1 MITYRYNSQGK
12 VCEITD
18 QEGNSE
24 TFRYDREGRMVL
36 HVDRNGSEVR
46 TTYNV
51 DGNPVLETGTDRN
64 GENRVTRSFEYD
76 ASGNVRK
83 AVAGGFC
90 YTYEYRPDGKL
101 LKKSA
106 SGRTLVSCTYFSDG
120 SLESLTDASGNP
132 VFYEYDWRGK
142 LSAVKDGNGETL
154 AAYAHTPG
162 GRLKEIRHGNGIR
175 TGYEYD
181 TDGNLVHLHME
192 HTDGE
197 ILADLYYSHDL
208 NGNRTLKSG
217 SRIGGA
223 GKATEHKISYVYDRM
238 DRLVTET
245 RQGEE
250 TAYVYD
256 LCGNRLKK
264 LDKSGT
270 EEYHYNRKNQL
281 ICRFSEKDKTAY
293 CYDKQGNLLE
303 AAGAEGTAVFS
314 YNAFHQQTAVTM
326 PDGKHLENRY
336 DAEYLRAGM
345 VENGTVA
352 TFSYHNGELLAESSP
367 EGDTISRYIPGYGV
381 AAGWNRERSGYHY
394 YHLDEQNSTAYIT
407 GSSGEI
413 ENRYEYDAF
422 GVLQDSREELRNRIL
437 YTGQQ
442 YDQTSGQY
450 YLRARF
456 YNPVLGRFVQ
466 EDVYRGDGLNLYAYC
481 RNNPVV
487 YYDPSGYDSQYP
499 CKEETSAGE
508 SGRGESGDSP
518 GIKVASYNNMRN
530 DPNVT
535 GQSHHLSQNAVFK
548 NAIPQ
553 GDGLCVELNGN
564 AFSEIGS
571 PHYEAH
577 NSLERFWN
585 QYRPGGGLYREYP
598 TIGEY
603 NRAVYDSLL
612 STDKFTPQEAAYA
625 VRKAY
630 EQQRSVGFM
639 NSDFVPRIP
648 GKLPQKK

>member
-1 MITYRYNSQGK
+1 MI
-12 VCEITD
+12 
-18 QEGNSE
+18 
-24 TFRYDREGRMVL
+24 L

-120 SLESLTDASGNP
+120 SLESLTDASGKP
-132 VFYEYDWRGK
+132 VFYEYDWRGN
-142 LSAVKDGNGETL
+142 LSGVREENGNML

-162 GRLKEIRHGNGIR
+162 GKLKEICHGNGLCTR
-175 TGYEYD
+175 YEYD
-181 TDGNLVHLHME
+181 TDGNMIHLHFQRE
-192 HTDGE
+192 NGE
-197 ILADLYYSHDL
+197 TISDLRYEYDL
-208 NGNRTLKSG
+208 NGNRTLKTGKCILSG
-217 SRIGGA
+217 DSLTDLA
-223 GKATEHKISYVYDRM
+223 VSYRYDSM
-238 DRLVTET
+238 DRLTSES
-245 RQGEE
+245 RDGEE
-250 TAYVYD
+250 TAYSYD
-256 LCGNRLKK
+256 FCGNRLKK

-281 ICRFSEKDKTAY
+281 ISRKSLKERTTY
-293 CYDKQGNLLE
+293 SYDQQGNLLE

-314 YNAFHQQTAVTM
+314 YNAFHQQTAMTM
-326 PDGKHLENRY
+326 LDGKHLENRY

-345 VENGTVA
+345 VENGTVT

-367 EGDTISRYIPGYGV
+367 DGDTISRYIPGYGV
-381 AAGWNRERSGYHY
+381 AAGWNREKSGYHY

-407 GSSGEI
+407 GSRGEI

-422 GVLQDSREELRNRIL
+422 GVLKNSMEEFHNRIL

-481 RNNPVV
+481 KNNPVV
-487 YYDPSGYDSQYP
+487 YYDPSGYGEEKCDKVGGNDS
-499 CKEETSAGE
+499 K
-508 SGRGESGDSP
+508 SGTPSGFYQDANGRWHRPNGQFASNTEV
-518 GIKVASYNNMRN
+518 GIANNSEHYLHRSYIRQSTIDAVNSNTKVNYK
-530 DPNVT
+530 T
-535 GQSHHLSQNAVFK
+535 GQIYDEISRKWVNPSN
-548 NAIPQ
+548 
-553 GDGLCVELNGN
+553 VELGHTTGN
-564 AFSEIGS
+564 
-571 PHYEAH
+571 
-577 NSLERFWN
+577 
-585 QYRPGGGLYREYP
+585 EYWYWRNWAESQGM
-598 TIGEY
+598 TQSQFNE
-603 NRAVYDSLL
+603 
-612 STDKFTPQEAAYA
+612 
-625 VRKAY
+625 
-630 EQQRSVGFM
+630 FM
-639 NSDFVPRIP
+639 NNPDFYRWQDITSNRSHIYEDPH
-648 GKLPQKK
+648 

>member
-1 MITYRYNSQGK
+1 
-12 VCEITD
+12 
-18 QEGNSE
+18 
-24 TFRYDREGRMVL
+24 MVF
-36 HVDRNGSEVR
+36 HVDRNGNEVR

-120 SLESLTDASGNP
+120 SLESLTDASGKP
-132 VFYEYDWRGK
+132 MFYEYDWRGN

-217 SRIGGA
+217 SRIGGE
-223 GKATEHKISYVYDRM
+223 GKATEYKVSYIYDRM
-238 DRLVTET
+238 DRLVSET

-281 ICRFSEKDKTAY
+281 ICHFSEKEKTAY
-293 CYDKQGNLLE
+293 RYDQQGNLLE

-326 PDGKHLENRY
+326 PDGKHLENQY

-345 VENGTVA
+345 VENGTVT

-367 EGDTISRYIPGYGV
+367 DGDTISRYIPGYGV
-381 AAGWNRERSGYHY
+381 SAGWNREKNGYHY

-407 GSSGEI
+407 GRGGEI

-422 GVLQDSREELRNRIL
+422 GVLKNSMEEFHNRIL

-466 EDVYRGDGLNLYAYC
+466 EDEYRGDGLNLYAYC
-481 RNNPVV
+481 KNNPVV
-487 YYDPSGYDSQYP
+487 YYDPSGYKDKRQTP
-499 CKEETSAGE
+499 CKEETSVGESGAGE
-508 SGRGESGDSP
+508 SGTATINP
-518 GIKVASYNNMRN
+518 N
-530 DPNVT
+530 DIRFS
-535 GQSHHLSQNAVFK
+535 QSSV
-548 NAIPQ
+548 
-553 GDGLCVELNGN
+553 NG
-564 AFSEIGS
+564 ASEIIDSMKAKGWDGD
-571 PHYEAH
+571 PIDVVRMPDG
-577 NSLERFWN
+577 NLT
-585 QYRPGGGLYREYP
+585 
-598 TIGEY
+598 TID
-603 NRAVYDSLL
+603 NTRVL
-612 STDKFTPQEAAYA
+612 AARYA
-625 VRKAY
+625 EIDVQANVHAFD
-630 EQQRSVGFM
+630 EV
-639 NSDFVPRIP
+639 
-648 GKLPQKK
+648 LPQDLDLIERLTTPKGVPQTWGDAVLLRIGKQNSGYRNTYPLGSNIIGWSGN

>member
-1 MITYRYNSQGK
+1 
-12 VCEITD
+12 
-18 QEGNSE
+18 
-24 TFRYDREGRMVL
+24 MVL

-120 SLESLTDASGNP
+120 SLESLTDASGKP
-132 VFYEYDWRGK
+132 VFYEYDWRGN

-162 GRLKEIRHGNGIR
+162 GRLKEIRHGNGLCTR
-175 TGYEYD
+175 YEYD
-181 TDGNLVHLHME
+181 TDGNMIHLHFQRE
-192 HTDGE
+192 NGE
-197 ILADLYYSHDL
+197 TISDLWYEYDL
-208 NGNRTLKSG
+208 NGNRTLKTGKCILSG
-217 SRIGGA
+217 DSLTDLA
-223 GKATEHKISYVYDRM
+223 VSYRYDSM
-238 DRLVTET
+238 DRLTSES
-245 RQGEE
+245 RDGEE
-250 TAYVYD
+250 TAYSYD
-256 LCGNRLKK
+256 FCGNRLKK

-270 EEYHYNRKNQL
+270 EEYHYNWKNQL
-281 ICRFSEKDKTAY
+281 ICHFSEKDKTAY
-293 CYDKQGNLLE
+293 RYDQQGNLLE
-303 AAGAEGTAVFS
+303 AAGAEGTVVFA

-345 VENGTVA
+345 VENGTVT

-381 AAGWNRERSGYHY
+381 AAGWNREKSGYHY

-407 GSSGEI
+407 GRGGEI

-422 GVLQDSREELRNRIL
+422 GVLQNSREELPNRIL

-456 YNPVLGRFVQ
+456 YNPVIGRFVQ

-481 RNNPVV
+481 KNNPVV
-487 YYDPSGYDSQYP
+487 YYDPSGYGEEKCDKVGGNDS
-499 CKEETSAGE
+499 K
-508 SGRGESGDSP
+508 SGTPSGFYQDANGRWHRPNGQFASNTEV
-518 GIKVASYNNMRN
+518 GIANNSEHYLHRSYIRQSTIDAVNSNTKVNYK
-530 DPNVT
+530 T
-535 GQSHHLSQNAVFK
+535 GQIYDEISRKWVNPSN
-548 NAIPQ
+548 
-553 GDGLCVELNGN
+553 VELGHTTGN
-564 AFSEIGS
+564 
-571 PHYEAH
+571 
-577 NSLERFWN
+577 
-585 QYRPGGGLYREYP
+585 EYWYWRNWAESQGM
-598 TIGEY
+598 TQSQFNE
-603 NRAVYDSLL
+603 
-612 STDKFTPQEAAYA
+612 
-625 VRKAY
+625 
-630 EQQRSVGFM
+630 FM
-639 NSDFVPRIP
+639 NNPDFYRWQDITSNRSHIYEDPH
-648 GKLPQKK
+648 

>member
-1 MITYRYNSQGK
+1 
-12 VCEITD
+12 
-18 QEGNSE
+18 
-24 TFRYDREGRMVL
+24 MVL
-36 HVDRNGSEVR
+36 HVDRNGNEVR

-106 SGRTLVSCTYFSDG
+106 SGRTILSCSYHADG
-120 SLESLTDASGNP
+120 SLESLTDASGKP
-132 VFYEYDWRGK
+132 VFYEYDWRGN

-154 AAYAHTPG
+154 AEYAHTAG
-162 GRLKEIRHGNGIR
+162 GKVKEIRHGNGLCTR
-175 TGYEYD
+175 YEYD
-181 TDGNLVHLHME
+181 TDGNMIHLHLQRE
-192 HTDGE
+192 NGE
-197 ILADLYYSHDL
+197 TISDLRYEYDL

-281 ICRFSEKDKTAY
+281 ICHFSEKEKTAY
-293 CYDKQGNLLE
+293 RYDLQGNLLE
-303 AAGAEGTAVFS
+303 AAGAEGRMVFS
-314 YNAFHQQTAVTM
+314 YNVFHQQTAVTM

-336 DAEYLRAGM
+336 DAEYLRAGA

-367 EGDTISRYIPGYGV
+367 DGDTISRYIPGYGV
-381 AAGWNRERSGYHY
+381 AAGWNREKSGYHY

-407 GSSGEI
+407 GRGGEI

-422 GVLQDSREELRNRIL
+422 GVLKNSMEEFHNRIL

-466 EDVYRGDGLNLYAYC
+466 EDEYRGDGLNLYAYC
-481 RNNPVV
+481 KNNPVV

-499 CKEETSAGE
+499 CKEETSVGESGAGE
-508 SGRGESGDSP
+508 SGSTTVIYGSDDIANYQYNMIENP
-518 GIKVASYNNMRN
+518 GPLAEMPNQPAKNFYGGRYNMEVLQEDRIMYRAGNAQNPYGRWFTSEPPASVANVRIDTAVKTHWIDPKTGAYEASSYIDNVYAIKVPKGTTIY
-530 DPNVT
+530 T
-535 GQSHHLSQNAVFK
+535 GPVG
-548 NAIPQ
+548 PQ
-553 GDGLCVELNGN
+553 GGV
-564 AFSEIGS
+564 
-571 PHYEAH
+571 YV
-577 NSLERFWN
+577 
-585 QYRPGGGLYREYP
+585 GG
-598 TIGEY
+598 Y
-603 NRAVYDSLL
+603 NVMQTYIDAPWTFEVVG
-612 STDKFTPQEAAYA
+612 KTPLQ
-625 VRKAY
+625 
-630 EQQRSVGFM
+630 
-639 NSDFVPRIP
+639 
-648 GKLPQKK
+648 

>member
-1 MITYRYNSQGK
+1 
-12 VCEITD
+12 
-18 QEGNSE
+18 
-24 TFRYDREGRMVL
+24 MVFGAVKTMRFSL
-36 HVDRNGSEVR
+36 YVK
-46 TTYNV
+46 YNV
-51 DGNPVLETGTDRN
+51 
-64 GENRVTRSFEYD
+64 
-76 ASGNVRK
+76 
-83 AVAGGFC
+83 
-90 YTYEYRPDGKL
+90 
-101 LKKSA
+101 
-106 SGRTLVSCTYFSDG
+106 SDG
-120 SLESLTDASGNP
+120 SLESLTDASGKP
-132 VFYEYDWRGK
+132 VFYEYDWRGN

-154 AAYAHTPG
+154 AEYAHTAG
-162 GRLKEIRHGNGIR
+162 GKVKEIRHGNGLCTR
-175 TGYEYD
+175 YEYD
-181 TDGNLVHLHME
+181 TDGNMIHLHLQRE
-192 HTDGE
+192 NGE
-197 ILADLYYSHDL
+197 TISDLRYEYDL

-281 ICRFSEKDKTAY
+281 ICRFSEKEKTAY

-314 YNAFHQQTAVTM
+314 YNAFHQQTAMTM

-336 DAEYLRAGM
+336 DAEYLRAGT
-345 VENGTVA
+345 VENGTVT

>member
-120 SLESLTDASGNP
+120 SLESLTDASGKP
-132 VFYEYDWRGK
+132 VFYEYDWHRN
-142 LSAVKDGNGETL
+142 LSGMRDENGNML

-162 GRLKEIRHGNGIR
+162 GKLKEIRHGNGIR
-175 TGYEYD
+175 TGYAYD
-181 TDGNLVHLHME
+181 TDGNMVHLHME
-192 HTDGE
+192 CTDGK

-208 NGNRTLKSG
+208 NGNRILKSG
-217 SRIGGA
+217 SRIGGE
-223 GKATEHKISYVYDRM
+223 GKAAEHKVSYVYDQM
-238 DRLVTET
+238 DRLVSET
-245 RQGEE
+245 YQGEE

-293 CYDKQGNLLE
+293 RYDKQGNLLE

-326 PDGKHLENRY
+326 PDGKHLENQY

-345 VENGTVA
+345 VENGTVT

-367 EGDTISRYIPGYGV
+367 DGDTISRYIPGYGV
-381 AAGWNRERSGYHY
+381 AAGWNREKSGYHY

-407 GSSGEI
+407 G
-413 ENRYEYDAF
+413 
-422 GVLQDSREELRNRIL
+422 
-437 YTGQQ
+437 
-442 YDQTSGQY
+442 
-450 YLRARF
+450 
-456 YNPVLGRFVQ
+456 
-466 EDVYRGDGLNLYAYC
+466 
-481 RNNPVV
+481 
-487 YYDPSGYDSQYP
+487 
-499 CKEETSAGE
+499 
-508 SGRGESGDSP
+508 
-518 GIKVASYNNMRN
+518 
-530 DPNVT
+530 
-535 GQSHHLSQNAVFK
+535 
-548 NAIPQ
+548 
-553 GDGLCVELNGN
+553 
-564 AFSEIGS
+564 
-571 PHYEAH
+571 
-577 NSLERFWN
+577 
-585 QYRPGGGLYREYP
+585 
-598 TIGEY
+598 
-603 NRAVYDSLL
+603 
-612 STDKFTPQEAAYA
+612 
-625 VRKAY
+625 
-630 EQQRSVGFM
+630 
-639 NSDFVPRIP
+639 
-648 GKLPQKK
+648 

>member
-1 MITYRYNSQGK
+1 M
-12 VCEITD
+12 
-18 QEGNSE
+18 
-24 TFRYDREGRMVL
+24 
-36 HVDRNGSEVR
+36 
-46 TTYNV
+46 
-51 DGNPVLETGTDRN
+51 
-64 GENRVTRSFEYD
+64 
-76 ASGNVRK
+76 
-83 AVAGGFC
+83 
-90 YTYEYRPDGKL
+90 
-101 LKKSA
+101 
-106 SGRTLVSCTYFSDG
+106 
-120 SLESLTDASGNP
+120 
-132 VFYEYDWRGK
+132 FYEYDWRGN

-175 TGYEYD
+175 TGYAYD

-192 HTDGE
+192 RKDGE
-197 ILADLYYSHDL
+197 ILADLYYSYDL

-217 SRIGGA
+217 SRIGGE
-223 GKATEHKISYVYDRM
+223 GKAAEHKVSYVYDQM
-238 DRLVTET
+238 DRLVSET
-245 RQGEE
+245 YQGEE
-250 TAYVYD
+250 TTYVYD

-281 ICRFSEKDKTAY
+281 ICHFSEKEKTAY
-293 CYDKQGNLLE
+293 RYDLQGNLLE
-303 AAGAEGTAVFS
+303 AAGAEGTTVFS
-314 YNAFHQQTAVTM
+314 YNVFHQQTAVTM
-326 PDGKHLENRY
+326 SDGKRLENQY

-345 VENGTVA
+345 VENGTVT
-352 TFSYHNGELLAESSP
+352 TFSYYNGELLAESSL

-381 AAGWNRERSGYHY
+381 AAGWNREKNGYHY
-394 YHLDEQNSTAYIT
+394 YHLDEQNSTVYIT
-407 GSSGEI
+407 GRGGEI
-413 ENRYEYDAF
+413 ENQYEYDAF
-422 GVLQDSREELRNRIL
+422 GVLQNSMEEFHNRIL

>member
-1 MITYRYNSQGK
+1 MGCVIGLIIG
-12 VCEITD
+12 CA
-18 QEGNSE
+18 
-24 TFRYDREGRMVL
+24 YDRVII
-36 HVDRNGSEVR
+36 
-46 TTYNV
+46 
-51 DGNPVLETGTDRN
+51 
-64 GENRVTRSFEYD
+64 
-76 ASGNVRK
+76 
-83 AVAGGFC
+83 
-90 YTYEYRPDGKL
+90 
-101 LKKSA
+101 
-106 SGRTLVSCTYFSDG
+106 SD
-120 SLESLTDASGNP
+120 SLN
-132 VFYEYDWRGK
+132 WIK
-142 LSAVKDGNGETL
+142 
-154 AAYAHTPG
+154 
-162 GRLKEIRHGNGIR
+162 
-175 TGYEYD
+175 
-181 TDGNLVHLHME
+181 
-192 HTDGE
+192 
-197 ILADLYYSHDL
+197 
-208 NGNRTLKSG
+208 
-217 SRIGGA
+217 
-223 GKATEHKISYVYDRM
+223 
-238 DRLVTET
+238 
-245 RQGEE
+245 
-250 TAYVYD
+250 YD

-314 YNAFHQQTAVTM
+314 YNAFHQQTAMTM
-326 PDGKHLENRY
+326 LDGKHLENRY

>member
-1 MITYRYNSQGK
+1 MA
-12 VCEITD
+12 
-18 QEGNSE
+18 
-24 TFRYDREGRMVL
+24 L
-36 HVDRNGSEVR
+36 HVDRNGNEVR

-51 DGNPVLETGTDRN
+51 DGNPVVETGTDRN

-90 YTYEYRPDGKL
+90 YMYEYRPDGKL

-120 SLESLTDASGNP
+120 SLESLTDASGKP
-132 VFYEYDWRGK
+132 VFYEYDWRGN
-142 LSAVKDGNGETL
+142 LSAVKDRNGETL

-217 SRIGGA
+217 SRIGGE
-223 GKATEHKISYVYDRM
+223 GKATEHKVSYVYDRM
-238 DRLVTET
+238 DRLVSDT
-245 RQGEE
+245 RQGEK
-250 TAYVYD
+250 TAYVYY

-281 ICRFSEKDKTAY
+281 ICRFSEKEKTAY
-293 CYDKQGNLLE
+293 RYDLQGNLLE
-303 AAGAEGTAVFS
+303 AAGAEGTAVFA

-345 VENGTVA
+345 VENGTVT

-367 EGDTISRYIPGYGV
+367 DGDTISRYIPGYGV
-381 AAGWNRERSGYHY
+381 AAGWNREKNGYHY

-407 GSSGEI
+407 GRGGEI

-422 GVLQDSREELRNRIL
+422 GVLKNSMEEFHNRIL

-456 YNPVLGRFVQ
+456 YNPVIGRFVQ
-466 EDVYRGDGLNLYAYC
+466 EDEYRGDGLNLYAYC
-481 RNNPVV
+481 KNNPVV
-487 YYDPSGYDSQYP
+487 YYDPSGYKDKRQTP
-499 CKEETSAGE
+499 CKEETSVGESGAGE
-508 SGRGESGDSP
+508 SGTSSEL
-518 GIKVASYNNMRN
+518 KVIGTYDNNNYFTRAVEFNAGSEGTGFTYNVYQRN
-530 DPNVT
+530 DIDWNIVRTT
-535 GQSHHLSQNAVFK
+535 GAKKGRGLTNAQSAEKYGLAPILNDGYVATLHHS
-548 NAIPQ
+548 
-553 GDGLCVELNGN
+553 
-564 AFSEIGS
+564 
-571 PHYEAH
+571 
-577 NSLERFWN
+577 
-585 QYRPGGGLYREYP
+585 
-598 TIGEY
+598 
-603 NRAVYDSLL
+603 
-612 STDKFTPQEAAYA
+612 
-625 VRKAY
+625 
-630 EQQRSVGFM
+630 QQRSVGSLFEASTRYHNISNAKKGPLHPYKGQLNPFNPM
-639 NSDFVPRIP
+639 DSNTRGLF
-648 GKLPQKK
+648 QKVDSIEYWKARGRDAMEGVQ

>member
-1 MITYRYNSQGK
+1 MI
-12 VCEITD
+12 
-18 QEGNSE
+18 
-24 TFRYDREGRMVL
+24 L

-46 TTYNV
+46 ITYNV

-120 SLESLTDASGNP
+120 SLESLTDASGKP
-132 VFYEYDWRGK
+132 VFYEYDWHRN
-142 LSAVKDGNGETL
+142 LSGMRDENGNML

-162 GRLKEIRHGNGIR
+162 GKLKEIRHGNGIR
-175 TGYEYD
+175 TGYAYD

-192 HTDGE
+192 CTDGK

-208 NGNRTLKSG
+208 NGNRILKSG
-217 SRIGGA
+217 SRIGGE
-223 GKATEHKISYVYDRM
+223 GKATEHKVSYVYDWM
-238 DRLVTET
+238 DRLVSET
-245 RQGEE
+245 YQREE

-293 CYDKQGNLLE
+293 RYDKQGNLLE

-314 YNAFHQQTAVTM
+314 YNAFHQQTAMTM

-345 VENGTVA
+345 VENGTVT

-367 EGDTISRYIPGYGV
+367 DGDTISRYIPGYGV
-381 AAGWNRERSGYHY
+381 AAGWNREYNGYHY

-413 ENRYEYDAF
+413 ENQYGYDAF
-422 GVLQDSREELRNRIL
+422 GVLQNSREELPNRIL

-456 YNPVLGRFVQ
+456 YNPVIGRFVQ

-481 RNNPVV
+481 KNNPVV

-499 CKEETSAGE
+499 CKEEMSAGAGE
-508 SGRGESGDSP
+508 SGSSADLGNKLDYQFGKAGGNRHNIDRTNGLKAEMDKLGFNDTAENRAYFEQYYNDVLNSSNNIVGDP
-518 GIKVASYNNMRN
+518 ETASYIENG
-530 DPNVT
+530 VT
-535 GQSHHLSQNAVFK
+535 HYYTVTTRESFLMGKYGGAKVTTYW
-548 NAIPQ
+548 
-553 GDGLCVELNGN
+553 DGNRLLTIK
-564 AFSEIGS
+564 IGS
-571 PHYEAH
+571 GKQT
-577 NSLERFWN
+577 R
-585 QYRPGGGLYREYP
+585 
-598 TIGEY
+598 Y
-603 NRAVYDSLL
+603 NH
-612 STDKFTPQEAAYA
+612 
-625 VRKAY
+625 
-630 EQQRSVGFM
+630 
-639 NSDFVPRIP
+639 
-648 GKLPQKK
+648 

>member
-1 MITYRYNSQGK
+1 MI
-12 VCEITD
+12 
-18 QEGNSE
+18 
-24 TFRYDREGRMVL
+24 L

-46 TTYNV
+46 ITYNV

-120 SLESLTDASGNP
+120 SLESLTDASGKP
-132 VFYEYDWRGK
+132 VFYEYDWRGN
-142 LSAVKDGNGETL
+142 LSGVRDENGDML

-175 TGYEYD
+175 TGYAYD
-181 TDGNLVHLHME
+181 TDGNLIHLHME
-192 HTDGE
+192 RTDGE

-208 NGNRTLKSG
+208 NGNRILKSG
-217 SRIGGA
+217 SRIGGE
-223 GKATEHKISYVYDRM
+223 GKAAEHKVSYVYDQM
-238 DRLVTET
+238 DRLVSET
-245 RQGEE
+245 YQGEE

-270 EEYHYNRKNQL
+270 EEYHYNQKNQL
-281 ICRFSEKDKTAY
+281 ICHFSEKEKTAY
-293 CYDKQGNLLE
+293 RYDQQGNLLE

-326 PDGKHLENRY
+326 PDGKHLENQY

-345 VENGTVA
+345 VENGTVT

-367 EGDTISRYIPGYGV
+367 DGDTISRYIPGYGV
-381 AAGWNRERSGYHY
+381 AAGWNREYNGYHY

-413 ENRYEYDAF
+413 ENQYGYDAF
-422 GVLQDSREELRNRIL
+422 GVLQNSREELPNRIL

-456 YNPVLGRFVQ
+456 YNPVIGRFVQ

-481 RNNPVV
+481 KNNPVV

-499 CKEETSAGE
+499 CKEEMSAGAGE
-508 SGRGESGDSP
+508 SGSSADLGNKLDYQFGKAGGNRHNIDRTNGLKAEMDKLGFNDTAENRAYFEQYYNDVLNSSNNIVGDP
-518 GIKVASYNNMRN
+518 ETASYIENG
-530 DPNVT
+530 VT
-535 GQSHHLSQNAVFK
+535 HYYTVTTRESFLMGKYGGAKVTTYW
-548 NAIPQ
+548 
-553 GDGLCVELNGN
+553 DGNRLLTIK
-564 AFSEIGS
+564 IGS
-571 PHYEAH
+571 GKQT
-577 NSLERFWN
+577 R
-585 QYRPGGGLYREYP
+585 
-598 TIGEY
+598 Y
-603 NRAVYDSLL
+603 NH
-612 STDKFTPQEAAYA
+612 
-625 VRKAY
+625 
-630 EQQRSVGFM
+630 
-639 NSDFVPRIP
+639 
-648 GKLPQKK
+648 

>member
-1 MITYRYNSQGK
+1 
-12 VCEITD
+12 
-18 QEGNSE
+18 
-24 TFRYDREGRMVL
+24 MVL
-36 HVDRNGSEVR
+36 HVDRNGNEVR

-51 DGNPVLETGTDRN
+51 DGNPVLETGTDQN

-120 SLESLTDASGNP
+120 SLESLTDASGKP
-132 VFYEYDWRGK
+132 VFYEYDWRGN

-162 GRLKEIRHGNGIR
+162 GRLKEIRHGNGLCTR
-175 TGYEYD
+175 YEYD
-181 TDGNLVHLHME
+181 TDGNMIHLHFQRE
-192 HTDGE
+192 NGE
-197 ILADLYYSHDL
+197 TISDLWYEYDL
-208 NGNRTLKSG
+208 NGNRTLKTGKCILSG
-217 SRIGGA
+217 DSLTDLA
-223 GKATEHKISYVYDRM
+223 VSYRYDSM
-238 DRLVTET
+238 DRLTSES
-245 RQGEE
+245 RDGEE
-250 TAYVYD
+250 TAYSYD
-256 LCGNRLKK
+256 FCGNRLKK
-264 LDKSGT
+264 LDKNGT

-281 ICRFSEKDKTAY
+281 ICRFSEKEKTAY
-293 CYDKQGNLLE
+293 RYDLQGNLLE

-314 YNAFHQQTAVTM
+314 YNAFHQQTAMTM

-336 DAEYLRAGM
+336 DAEYLRAGT
-345 VENGTVA
+345 VENGTVT

-381 AAGWNRERSGYHY
+381 AAGWNREKSGYHY

-422 GVLQDSREELRNRIL
+422 GVLQNSREEFHNRIL

-456 YNPVLGRFVQ
+456 YNPVIGRFVQ

-481 RNNPVV
+481 KNNPVV
-487 YYDPSGYDSQYP
+487 YYDPSGYGEEKCDKVGGNDS
-499 CKEETSAGE
+499 K
-508 SGRGESGDSP
+508 SGTPSGFYQDANGRWHRPNGQFASNTEV
-518 GIKVASYNNMRN
+518 GIANNSEHYLHRSYIRQSTIDAVNSNTKVNYK
-530 DPNVT
+530 T
-535 GQSHHLSQNAVFK
+535 GQIYDEISRKWVNPSN
-548 NAIPQ
+548 
-553 GDGLCVELNGN
+553 VELGHTTGN
-564 AFSEIGS
+564 
-571 PHYEAH
+571 
-577 NSLERFWN
+577 
-585 QYRPGGGLYREYP
+585 EYWYWRNWAESQGM
-598 TIGEY
+598 TQSQFNE
-603 NRAVYDSLL
+603 
-612 STDKFTPQEAAYA
+612 
-625 VRKAY
+625 
-630 EQQRSVGFM
+630 FM
-639 NSDFVPRIP
+639 NNPDFYRWQDITSNRSHIYEDPH
-648 GKLPQKK
+648 

>member
-1 MITYRYNSQGK
+1 
-12 VCEITD
+12 
-18 QEGNSE
+18 
-24 TFRYDREGRMVL
+24 MVL

-120 SLESLTDASGNP
+120 SLESLTDASGKP
-132 VFYEYDWRGK
+132 VFYEYDWRGN

-162 GRLKEIRHGNGIR
+162 GRLKEIRHGNGLCTR
-175 TGYEYD
+175 YEYD
-181 TDGNLVHLHME
+181 TDGNMIHLHFQRE
-192 HTDGE
+192 NGE
-197 ILADLYYSHDL
+197 TISDLWYEYDL
-208 NGNRTLKSG
+208 NGNRTLKTGKCILSG
-217 SRIGGA
+217 DSLTDLA
-223 GKATEHKISYVYDRM
+223 VSYRYDSM
-238 DRLVTET
+238 DRLTSES
-245 RQGEE
+245 RDGEE
-250 TAYVYD
+250 TAYSYD
-256 LCGNRLKK
+256 FCGNRLKK

-270 EEYHYNRKNQL
+270 EEYHYNWKNQL
-281 ICRFSEKDKTAY
+281 ICHFSEKDKTAY
-293 CYDKQGNLLE
+293 RYDQQGNLLE
-303 AAGAEGTAVFS
+303 VAGAEGTVVFA

-367 EGDTISRYIPGYGV
+367 EGDIISRYIPGYGV
-381 AAGWNRERSGYHY
+381 AGWNREKSGYHY

-407 GSSGEI
+407 GRGGEI

-422 GVLQDSREELRNRIL
+422 GVLQNSREELPNRIL

-456 YNPVLGRFVQ
+456 YNPVIGRFVQ
-466 EDVYRGDGLNLYAYC
+466 EDEYRGDGLNLYAYC
-481 RNNPVV
+481 KNNPVV
-487 YYDPSGYDSQYP
+487 YYDPSGYGEEKCDKVGGNDS
-499 CKEETSAGE
+499 K
-508 SGRGESGDSP
+508 SGTPSGFYQDANGRWHRPNGQFASNTEV
-518 GIKVASYNNMRN
+518 GIANNSEHYLHRSYIRQSTIDAVNSNTKVNYK
-530 DPNVT
+530 T
-535 GQSHHLSQNAVFK
+535 GQIYDEISRKWVNPSN
-548 NAIPQ
+548 
-553 GDGLCVELNGN
+553 VELGHTTGN
-564 AFSEIGS
+564 
-571 PHYEAH
+571 
-577 NSLERFWN
+577 
-585 QYRPGGGLYREYP
+585 EYWYWRNWAESQGM
-598 TIGEY
+598 TQSQFNE
-603 NRAVYDSLL
+603 
-612 STDKFTPQEAAYA
+612 
-625 VRKAY
+625 
-630 EQQRSVGFM
+630 FM
-639 NSDFVPRIP
+639 NNPDFYRWQDITSNRSHIYEDPH
-648 GKLPQKK
+648 

>member
-1 MITYRYNSQGK
+1 
-12 VCEITD
+12 
-18 QEGNSE
+18 
-24 TFRYDREGRMVL
+24 MVFGAVKTMRFSL
-36 HVDRNGSEVR
+36 YVK
-46 TTYNV
+46 YNV
-51 DGNPVLETGTDRN
+51 
-64 GENRVTRSFEYD
+64 
-76 ASGNVRK
+76 
-83 AVAGGFC
+83 
-90 YTYEYRPDGKL
+90 
-101 LKKSA
+101 
-106 SGRTLVSCTYFSDG
+106 SDG
-120 SLESLTDASGNP
+120 SLESLTDASGKP
-132 VFYEYDWRGK
+132 VFYEYDWRGN

-154 AAYAHTPG
+154 AEYAHTAG
-162 GRLKEIRHGNGIR
+162 GKVKEIRHGNGLCTR
-175 TGYEYD
+175 YEYD
-181 TDGNLVHLHME
+181 TDGNMIHLHLQRE
-192 HTDGE
+192 NGE
-197 ILADLYYSHDL
+197 TISDLRYEYDL

-336 DAEYLRAGM
+336 DAEYLRAGT
-345 VENGTVA
+345 VENGTV
-352 TFSYHNGELLAESSP
+352 TSFSYHNGELLAESSP

-381 AAGWNRERSGYHY
+381 AAGWNREKSGYHY

-407 GSSGEI
+407 GGSCEI

-422 GVLQDSREELRNRIL
+422 GVLQDSREELPNRIL

-456 YNPVLGRFVQ
+456 YNPVIGRFVQ

-481 RNNPVV
+481 KNNPVV
-487 YYDPSGYDSQYP
+487 YYDPSGYKDKRQTQ
-499 CKEETSAGE
+499 CKEETNARENGSE
-508 SGRGESGDSP
+508 DSDTSRREALNS
-518 GIKVASYNNMRN
+518 IKQ
-530 DPNVT
+530 DL
-535 GQSHHLSQNAVFK
+535 G
-548 NAIPQ
+548 
-553 GDGLCVELNGN
+553 LNGN
-564 AFSEIGS
+564 ESPISQNMVILTKDNGDPVIENDKIIYSREMTYDVKGKGVKNERNEIIDYVVVQDHSYGHRYKNGVGNQTS
-571 PHYEAH
+571 HFNVRPITNTKNGKVSGTKRHYYFK
-577 NSLERFWN
+577 SKYTW
-585 QYRPGGGLYREYP
+585 
-598 TIGEY
+598 
-603 NRAVYDSLL
+603 
-612 STDKFTPQEAAYA
+612 K
-625 VRKAY
+625 
-630 EQQRSVGFM
+630 
-639 NSDFVPRIP
+639 
-648 GKLPQKK
+648 